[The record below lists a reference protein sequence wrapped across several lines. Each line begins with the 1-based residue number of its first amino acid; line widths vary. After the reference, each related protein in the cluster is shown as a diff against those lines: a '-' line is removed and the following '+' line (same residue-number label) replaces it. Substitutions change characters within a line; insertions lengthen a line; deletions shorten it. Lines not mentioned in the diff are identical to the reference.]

1 MDLAITQVVRTKD
14 SNYTEGKK
22 ESTDCEGE
30 NQLHGVFSLNERRVQ
45 TIKHEKLQG
54 APEMSK
60 LSVFLI

>member
-45 TIKHEKLQG
+45 TSQAREAARG
-54 APEMSK
+54 TGD
-60 LSVFLI
+60 V